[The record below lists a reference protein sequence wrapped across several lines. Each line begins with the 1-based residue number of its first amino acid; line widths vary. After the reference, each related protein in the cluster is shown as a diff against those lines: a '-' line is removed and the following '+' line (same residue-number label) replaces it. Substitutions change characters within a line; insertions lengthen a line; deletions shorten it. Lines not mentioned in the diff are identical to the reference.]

1 MSSMPTRLVLAG
13 SVLALGSVGTVS
25 AVHLESA
32 PTPFGTTP
40 GTPLALTPG
49 AAAPPAP
56 SLAPPATAP
65 TPTPPASGKSSGS
78 VKSTDPLPPVSAKD
92 LVNLAKG
99 PKHAVT
105 VAVGDLARSVSN
117 NATATEA
124 TDDSDNGSD
133 DWADGTDS
141 VRRIVVRGPRYDDS
155 DGAYSARRDFA
166 RQAVQRWSERADSGR
181 GNCDTD
187 SGDTHWGRRN
197 SNPFLA
203 SHEWRTGGSEP
214 GWGRSANHYGPANH
228 YDSARHYGGGDS
240 RGSRDYVGRH
250 RAE

>member
-32 PTPFGTTP
+32 PSPFGTTP
-40 GTPLALTPG
+40 DTPLALTPG
-49 AAAPPAP
+49 TAAPPAP
-56 SLAPPATAP
+56 SLAPPATPPAP
-65 TPTPPASGKSSGS
+65 APPASGKSSRS
-78 VKSTDPLPPVSAKD
+78 VQSTDPLSPVSAKD

-99 PKHAVT
+99 PKRAVT
-105 VAVGDLARSVSN
+105 VAVDDLQRSVSN
-117 NATATEA
+117 YGAATDA
-124 TDDSDNGSD
+124 TDDYNSGT
-133 DWADGTDS
+133 DGDDS

-155 DGAYSARRDFA
+155 DGADGADGADSARRDFA
-166 RQAVQRWSERADSGR
+166 RQVARRWSERGDSGR

-187 SGDTHWGRRN
+187 SGDSRWGRRI

-203 SHEWRTGGSEP
+203 SQEWRAGGSEP
-214 GWGRSANHYGPANH
+214 SRGWSASH
-228 YDSARHYGGGDS
+228 YDSAHHHGGGDS
-240 RGSRDYVGRH
+240 MGSRDYVGRH

>member
-49 AAAPPAP
+49 TAAPPAP

-65 TPTPPASGKSSGS
+65 APAPPASGKSSRS
-78 VKSTDPLPPVSAKD
+78 VKSTDPLSPVSAKD
-92 LVNLAKG
+92 LVNLAKE
-99 PKHAVT
+99 PKRAVT
-105 VAVGDLARSVSN
+105 VAVDDLQRSVSN
-117 NATATEA
+117 YGAATDA
-124 TDDSDNGSD
+124 TDDYNS
-133 DWADGTDS
+133 GTDGDDP

-155 DGAYSARRDFA
+155 DGADSARRDFA
-166 RQAVQRWSERADSGR
+166 RQVARRWSERGDSGRADSGRADSGR
-181 GNCDTD
+181 GTCDTD
-187 SGDTHWGRRN
+187 SGDSRWGRRI
-197 SNPFLA
+197 SNPFLT
-203 SHEWRTGGSEP
+203 SHEWRAGPSRD
-214 GWGRSANHYGPANH
+214 RSASH
-228 YDSARHYGGGDS
+228 YDSARHHGGGDS
-240 RGSRDYVGRH
+240 MGSRDYVGRH